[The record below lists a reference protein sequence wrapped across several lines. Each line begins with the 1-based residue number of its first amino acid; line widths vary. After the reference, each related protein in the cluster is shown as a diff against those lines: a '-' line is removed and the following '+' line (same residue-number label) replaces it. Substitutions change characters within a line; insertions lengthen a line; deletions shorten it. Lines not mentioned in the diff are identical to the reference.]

1 MMLTREDFYA
11 KTLVAQV
18 KAAKRFNYDEN
29 CVNNALDTL
38 NQAVDKGVITNEES
52 IHVVDMISDYL
63 FNLRIPA
70 VFTKS

>member
-18 KAAKRFNYDEN
+18 KAVKRFNYDEN

-63 FNLRIPA
+63 FNLRIPS
-70 VFTKS
+70 VFTK

>member
-1 MMLTREDFYA
+1 MMLTRELFYA

-63 FNLRIPA
+63 FNMRIPS
-70 VFTKS
+70 VFTK

>member
-1 MMLTREDFYA
+1 MLSRGLFYA
-11 KTLVAQV
+11 KTVVAQV

-38 NQAVDKGVITNEES
+38 NQAIDKGVTTKEES

-63 FNLRIPA
+63 FNMRIPS
-70 VFTKS
+70 VFTK

>member
-63 FNLRIPA
+63 FNLRIPS
-70 VFTKS
+70 VFTK

>member
-1 MMLTREDFYA
+1 MMTRGDFYA

-29 CVNNALDTL
+29 CVNNAIDTL

-63 FNLRIPA
+63 FNLRIPS
-70 VFTKS
+70 VFTR

>member
-1 MMLTREDFYA
+1 MMLTRELFYA

-29 CVNNALDTL
+29 CVNNAIDTL

-63 FNLRIPA
+63 FNMRIPS
-70 VFTKS
+70 VFIK

>member
-1 MMLTREDFYA
+1 MLSRELFYA

-38 NQAVDKGVITNEES
+38 NQAVDKGVTTNEES

-63 FNLRIPA
+63 FNLRIPS
-70 VFTKS
+70 VFIG

>member
-52 IHVVDMISDYL
+52 IHVIDMISDYL

-70 VFTKS
+70 VFTK

>member
-38 NQAVDKGVITNEES
+38 NQAVDKGVINNEES

-63 FNLRIPA
+63 FNLRIPS
-70 VFTKS
+70 VFTK

>member
-1 MMLTREDFYA
+1 MMFIRELFYA

-29 CVNNALDTL
+29 CVNNAFDTL

-63 FNLRIPA
+63 FNLRIPS
-70 VFTKS
+70 VFTR

>member
-1 MMLTREDFYA
+1 MIHSDFLA

-18 KAAKRFNYDEN
+18 KAAKRFNYDES

-52 IHVVDMISDYL
+52 IHVIDMISDYL
-63 FNLRIPA
+63 FNLSIPS
-70 VFTKS
+70 VFTK

>member
-1 MMLTREDFYA
+1 MMLTRELFYA

-38 NQAVDKGVITNEES
+38 NQAVDKGVTTNEEL

-63 FNLRIPA
+63 FNMRIPS
-70 VFTKS
+70 VFTK

>member
-1 MMLTREDFYA
+1 MRLTRELFYV

-18 KAAKRFNYDEN
+18 KAARRFNYDEN

-38 NQAVDKGVITNEES
+38 NQAVDKGVASNEES

-63 FNLRIPA
+63 FNMHIP
-70 VFTKS
+70 

>member
-1 MMLTREDFYA
+1 MLTHELFYA

-18 KAAKRFNYDEN
+18 KAAKRFNYNEN

-38 NQAVDKGVITNEES
+38 YQAIDKGVTTKEES

-63 FNLRIPA
+63 FNMYIPSA
-70 VFTKS
+70 FTR

>member
-1 MMLTREDFYA
+1 MLTRELFYA

-38 NQAVDKGVITNEES
+38 NQAIDKGVTTKEES

-63 FNLRIPA
+63 FNMRIPS
-70 VFTKS
+70 VFTK

>member
-52 IHVVDMISDYL
+52 IHAVDMISDYL
-63 FNLRIPA
+63 FNLRI
-70 VFTKS
+70 TL